1 MTTRASC
8 ASICFLCH
16 LWIFLLIYIHLLAI
30 FTILGVLRSIRRRWG
45 EWSLDSMT
53 VKRCIGKQAKVTMG
67 CKAIYI
73 TTWKKWFQNSL
84 NSPFLCVIFTSQ
96 SFNFKEVIILMSFT
110 TQCLWIAT
118 FGSNSLFGFRGSYFN
133 HRLKNED
140 QILKHLID
148 KFVAERKSK
157 KSIKIEP
164 PHWQIFNILQYV

>member
-1 MTTRASC
+1 MSGSPLEPAVLPFASC
-8 ASICFLCH
+8 VTFGSFCWFIFISLPFLPFWVSLDPSSEDEVND
-16 LWIFLLIYIHLLAI
+16 LWTPWQWKDALENR
-30 FTILGVLRSIRRRWG
+30 LRCRWG
-45 EWSLDSMT
+45 
-53 VKRCIGKQAKVTMG
+53 VKQFILRPE
-67 CKAIYI
+67 
-73 TTWKKWFQNSL
+73 KKWFQNSL

-148 KFVAERKSK
+148 KFVAERKSQNLLK
-157 KSIKIEP
+157 
-164 PHWQIFNILQYV
+164 

>member
-1 MTTRASC
+1 
-8 ASICFLCH
+8 
-16 LWIFLLIYIHLLAI
+16 
-30 FTILGVLRSIRRRWG
+30 
-45 EWSLDSMT
+45 MT
-53 VKRCIGKQAKVTMG
+53 VKRCIGKQAKVSMG

-73 TTWKKWFQNSL
+73 TTWKKMVSKFIKFSF
-84 NSPFLCVIFTSQ
+84 SVVIFTSQ

-148 KFVAERKSK
+148 KFVAERKSQNLLK
-157 KSIKIEP
+157 QSHHTDKYLIFYNMNNVFLLPLKPDIYYHKILSVFLMLK
-164 PHWQIFNILQYV
+164 HKQRCQSSLVVQ